1 MDLTGGMAS
10 TTVQHALPRAPDVMN
25 DPAFDTNSKGK
36 QKSVDEPDTCRIC
49 RGEGSKEEPLFYP
62 CKCSGSIKFVHQ
74 NCLMEWL
81 SHSQKKHCE
90 LCKTPFRFTKLYH
103 PHMPNKVPPLVF
115 LRQATIHSWKS
126 FLTWSRFHLVL
137 FVWVAWLPWC
147 MRTVFRGLFWI
158 GDGGWINWQETQRR
172 SLLAAQEHLEE
183 LAKEGTTPATTG
195 FFESRNAAASAVV
208 SHMANALPQIF
219 FPVSPGRNVSEP
231 FMLRL
236 AKNFLQGVI
245 GRSSSEPFSKDPVT
259 NATIISVPSPR
270 SSWLSDVSLLNSF
283 TRSPTLN
290 NLLIDTLE
298 GQLITIGVVIAFI
311 LIFLI
316 REWVVQQQPGV
327 NMGAGVQQEAA
338 AARQG
343 EEVPMLQQ
351 LARQHAEQRLR
362 RGGQGDVPPGGDD
375 EDVQAPEP
383 PRRAR
388 VIARPRQRRVL
399 QALGRNERNPQ
410 DTANIVVPESGAEAV
425 AEAHIS
431 PTAEPSRAAEG
442 SNPVNISGLASASQ
456 QRPGMPTKDTLDTA
470 AEIRRTI
477 DEQSR
482 GSGHSNWPGVK
493 VFMDLWERAERNPT
507 AVLNIIDEEGRNEE
521 LSWVV
526 AAMKRLESTPAVDD
540 SNRSGL
546 DLATVKDGQDDL
558 ERKSPEDADHD
569 NAPHR
574 EDVVGSGGTIDSTV
588 SESLN
593 EKASNDPDPLQS
605 STSVKKPIVLEP
617 MRTTSIPDPAR
628 QTYTGASDF
637 NWDNVPPTS
646 EPHATES
653 SDRPQERNQSIDRSL
668 PNGGSLV
675 DTNNDNPFHPDYVGD
690 DAPDES
696 RALDEPVDLNQIVT
710 EIADREQTVEGLQ
723 AESGDSVVRD
733 ARSEAAPNGGI
744 NAQGLVDTVLDW
756 LWGGLA
762 PIPDRNEQAGGDDEH
777 VVDNLAEEAPF
788 VPVEHGQPVIEDA
801 NNAANPGQDP
811 DVVAAALQAGLDPNE
826 AEAIEDGEDLEGI
839 MELVGM
845 QGPMAGLI
853 QNGMFCAVLVSLT
866 IFFGMWIPYIAGK
879 VFLVFLANPISLL
892 FKLPLRWTST
902 SADLIIDM
910 CVFSAGLTY
919 YWVDMVVRYLCA
931 PFGWLVPFLGRLTEN
946 HLLADFAKSYAE
958 SALERL
964 ADTFVETGGSLSESD
979 VPTFSILAHES
990 LRGIEQRFVGLI
1002 SVLRDALIAVAAAIT
1017 SGTPSFAEIYEPLG
1031 AGISTYVTACATS
1044 AAIGGRELIALASSV
1059 LKINPLRVSLSIPQ
1073 RTRPLD
1079 LSLAYWDTNDR
1090 ILAIFFGYLFFSLIG
1105 VLYLRTSASLRGTKS
1120 NGKVQGPLADVL
1132 YQAGGVMKVILII
1145 SIEMIVFPLYCG
1157 LLLDLALLPLFG
1169 DVTVMSRLDFTL
1181 VSPWTS
1187 IFIHWFVGTCYM
1199 FHFALF
1205 VSMCR
1210 KIMRSG
1216 VLCRL
1221 LFTQSTSNTNFIQ
1234 TSFVILTT
1242 PLSTLSGMFLSAV
1255 SPLSFER

>member
-1 MDLTGGMAS
+1 MDSENGMAG
-10 TTVQHALPRAPDVMN
+10 TQALPGGPDVMN

-36 QKSVDEPDTCRIC
+36 QKSMDEPDTCRIC

-62 CKCSGSIKFVHQ
+62 CKCSGSIRFVHQ

-103 PHMPNKVPPLVF
+103 PHMPNKVPLLVF
-115 LRQATIHSWKS
+115 LRQAAIHSWKS

-183 LAKEGTTPATTG
+183 LAKEGTTPATQG
-195 FFESRNAAASAVV
+195 FFESRDAAASAVV
-208 SHMANALPQIF
+208 SHMAKALPHIF
-219 FPVSPGRNVSEP
+219 SPVSPGRNVSEP
-231 FMLRL
+231 SMLRL
-236 AKNFLQGVI
+236 AKNFFQGVI
-245 GRSSSEPFSKDPVT
+245 GRSSSETFPTDPVT
-259 NATIISVPSPR
+259 NTTIISVPSPR
-270 SSWLSDVSLLNSF
+270 SSWLSSFSFLNSF

-290 NLLIDTLE
+290 NILIDTLE

-316 REWVVQQQPGV
+316 REWVVQQQPV
-327 NMGAGVQQEAA
+327 MNMGAGPQPDAA

-362 RGGQGDVPPGGDD
+362 RGGQGDMPAGGDNEAAQVPD
-375 EDVQAPEP
+375 P

-388 VIARPRQRRVL
+388 IIARPRQRRVL
-399 QALGRNERNPQ
+399 QALGRNERDPQ
-410 DTANIVVPESGAEAV
+410 DRANIVVPESRTEAET
-425 AEAHIS
+425 EAPGS
-431 PTAEPSRAAEG
+431 PTAEASRAAEV
-442 SNPVNISGLASASQ
+442 SSSVSTSGPTSPPH
-456 QRPGMPTKDTLDTA
+456 QRPSMPTKDTLDRA

-482 GSGHSNWPGVK
+482 ASGHSNWPGIK
-493 VFMDLWERAERNPT
+493 VFMELWERAERNPSV
-507 AVLNIIDEEGRNEE
+507 VLNIINEEGRNEE
-521 LSWVV
+521 LSWIV
-526 AAMKRLESTPAVDD
+526 AAMKRLEGTPVVDD
-540 SNRSGL
+540 RHGSDL
-546 DLATVKDGQDDL
+546 DMSAVSDVQDDPEQEISQGTDQSNTPCRDDAL
-558 ERKSPEDADHD
+558 ELIEMA
-569 NAPHR
+569 
-574 EDVVGSGGTIDSTV
+574 STV
-588 SESLN
+588 TTGTPSE
-593 EKASNDPDPLQS
+593 KDPDEPNLSQLS
-605 STSVKKPIVLEP
+605 NEVNKTTAPEP
-617 MRTTSIPDPAR
+617 MRTPYILEVAR
-628 QTYTGASDF
+628 QTNIGAPDF
-637 NWDNVPPTS
+637 HWGNFPPTS
-646 EPHATES
+646 EPHAAES
-653 SDRPQERNQSIDRSL
+653 SDSPQESDSNINRPPS
-668 PNGGSLV
+668 
-675 DTNNDNPFHPDYVGD
+675 NDGTPVGMNSDIHLHPDVFVD
-690 DAPDES
+690 DPPDANGVLDES
-696 RALDEPVDLNQIVT
+696 VSLNQFIA
-710 EIADREQTVEGLQ
+710 EIANGERTAEGLQ
-723 AESGDSVVRD
+723 PESGDSVVQDTRN
-733 ARSEAAPNGGI
+733 EVAPNAGLR
-744 NAQGLVDTVLDW
+744 AQGLLDKIMDW
-756 LWGGLA
+756 LWGGLV
-762 PIPDRNEQAGGDDEH
+762 PIPDRNEQAGADDEH
-777 VVDNLAEEAPF
+777 VVDDLAEEAPF
-788 VPVEHGQPVIEDA
+788 VPVENGQPVIEDA

-811 DVVAAALQAGLDPNE
+811 EVVAAAIEAGLDPNE

-892 FKLPLRWTST
+892 IKLPLRWTST

-910 CVFSAGLTY
+910 CVFSVGLAY
-919 YWVDMVVRYLCA
+919 YWIDTVVRFLCA
-931 PFGWLVPFLGRLTEN
+931 PIGWLIPFIGKLNEN
-946 HLLADFAKSYAE
+946 RLLADLAKSYAE

-964 ADTFVETGGSLSESD
+964 ADTFIETGGSLSESD
-979 VPTFSILAHES
+979 IPTFSILAHES
-990 LRGIEQRFVGLI
+990 LRAIEQRFVGLI
-1002 SVLRDALIAVAAAIT
+1002 SVLRDVLVAVAAAIAA
-1017 SGTPSFAEIYEPLG
+1017 GTFSVAAFYEPTSTV
-1031 AGISTYVTACATS
+1031 ITTYVNTYTTLAATWS
-1044 AAIGGRELIALASSV
+1044 RELIALAPSV

-1079 LSLAYWDTNDR
+1079 LSLAYWGTKDR
-1090 ILAIFFGYLFFSLIG
+1090 ILAILFGYLFFSLIG
-1105 VLYLRTSASLRGTKS
+1105 VLYLRISASLRGTKPD
-1120 NGKVQGPLADVL
+1120 GKVHGPLADVL

-1169 DVTVMSRLDFTL
+1169 TVTVMSRLDFTL
-1181 VSPWTS
+1181 ISPWTS

-1216 VLCRL
+1216 VLCKL
-1221 LFTQSTSNTNFIQ
+1221 SSFQVIFNTN
-1234 TSFVILTT
+1234 
-1242 PLSTLSGMFLSAV
+1242 LSCRLYSR
-1255 SPLSFER
+1255 P